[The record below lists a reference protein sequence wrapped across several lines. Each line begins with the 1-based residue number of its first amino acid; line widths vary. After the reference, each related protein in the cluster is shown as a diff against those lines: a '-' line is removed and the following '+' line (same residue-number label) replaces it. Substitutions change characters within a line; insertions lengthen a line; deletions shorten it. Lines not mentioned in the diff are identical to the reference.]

1 MLPLVDVLHFSRV
14 QILEW
19 YSVIH
24 GKASK
29 SCAFI
34 KLDDV
39 AEILFADNWRLEG
52 LVRSLPDKAPPVRVT
67 RQHSNMTRA

>member
-24 GKASK
+24 GKAAK

-34 KLDDV
+34 KL
-39 AEILFADNWRLEG
+39 ETWLKSCLRIIGGWKGWFGHCLIRRHLFELLGNTAI
-52 LVRSLPDKAPPVRVT
+52 
-67 RQHSNMTRA
+67 